1 MKKVGITGGIGSGKT
16 TVCKL
21 FELLGIAVYYSDQE
35 AKQIL
40 ENDSNVRAELLGVF
54 GAEILNESNKLDRKK
69 IAAIVFSDTTKLAK
83 LNAIVH
89 PAVAT
94 HFEEWCKKQSS
105 AYVLKEAAI
114 LFESGAYKQVDK
126 TIVITAPKDL
136 KIKRVMARDGATE
149 AEILK
154 RMANQLPDEETIKLA
169 NFKIFNNEQ
178 DLLIPQVLIVHNQI
192 LESFR

>member
-89 PAVAT
+89 PAVAK

-105 AYVLKEAAI
+105 AYILKEAAI
-114 LFESGAYKQVDK
+114 LFESGAHKQVDK
-126 TIVITAPKDL
+126 TIVVTAPKDL